1 MTKRVYLDN
10 AATTPLNP
18 EVAKTMCKALE
29 ELYGNPSSTHALGQA
44 AKVELIMARKTIS
57 DELNCKPREIIFTS
71 GGTESDNLA
80 IIGYAL
86 KNKHKGNHI
95 ISTNIEHNAV
105 LGPLRWL
112 EENGF
117 KVTYVK
123 VEASGI
129 VDPQKIYDQITPE
142 TILVSVIYANNEI
155 GTIQPIVEIGAKCRE
170 KEIVFHTD
178 ACQAVCSLP
187 IDVEA
192 LNVDLM
198 TINGSKIYGP
208 KGVGALYKRQGIE
221 LEPIIRGGGQE
232 FEMRGGTENVYGIV
246 GLAKALEISYRDLKQ
261 KQKHI
266 SNLKRLMIEK
276 FEEGARGVTGIS
288 GTKLRD
294 LIIEQVLGGLEK
306 VTLNGDRKNRLVN
319 NINFTF
325 DGIEAEVL
333 MARLDMEGICVS
345 AGSAC
350 ASGSVKPSHVI
361 LAIGIPYEK
370 AHGTIRISLGYQNT
384 QKEIEF
390 FIKTLIEIVTDLR
403 KQSPF
408 F

>member
-10 AATTPLNP
+10 AATTPLTP

-105 LGPLRWL
+105 LGPLKWL
-112 EENGF
+112 EQNGF
-117 KVTYVK
+117 KVTYIK
-123 VEASGI
+123 VEQNGI

-232 FEMRGGTENVYGIV
+232 FEMRGGTENVPTIMAFAQAV
-246 GLAKALEISYRDLKQ
+246 KI
-261 KQKHI
+261 
-266 SNLKRLMIEK
+266 
-276 FEEGARGVTGIS
+276 ARTNIAPKNAEL
-288 GTKLRD
+288 TKLRD

>member
-86 KNKHKGNHI
+86 KNKPKGNHI

-123 VEASGI
+123 VEANGI

-170 KEIVFHTD
+170 KEIAFHTD

-232 FEMRGGTENVYGIV
+232 FEMRGGTENVPTIMAFAQAV
-246 GLAKALEISYRDLKQ
+246 KI
-261 KQKHI
+261 
-266 SNLKRLMIEK
+266 
-276 FEEGARGVTGIS
+276 ARTNIAPKNAEL
-288 GTKLRD
+288 TKLRD
-294 LIIEQVLGGLEK
+294 LIIEQILGGLEK

>member
-123 VEASGI
+123 VEANGI

-232 FEMRGGTENVYGIV
+232 FEMRGGTENVPTIMAFAQAV
-246 GLAKALEISYRDLKQ
+246 KI
-261 KQKHI
+261 
-266 SNLKRLMIEK
+266 
-276 FEEGARGVTGIS
+276 ARTNIAPKNAEL
-288 GTKLRD
+288 TKLRD
-294 LIIEQVLGGLEK
+294 LIIEQILGGLEK

>member
-10 AATTPLNP
+10 AATTPLTP

-44 AKVELIMARKTIS
+44 AKVELIMARKTIA

-117 KVTYVK
+117 KVTYIK
-123 VEASGI
+123 VEQNGI

-170 KEIVFHTD
+170 KEIAFHTD

-232 FEMRGGTENVYGIV
+232 FEMRGGTENVPTIMAFAQAV
-246 GLAKALEISYRDLKQ
+246 KI
-261 KQKHI
+261 
-266 SNLKRLMIEK
+266 
-276 FEEGARGVTGIS
+276 ARTNIAPKNAEL
-288 GTKLRD
+288 TKLRD